1 VHHWVSNK
9 NHGMGESW
17 ITKCNDT
24 SIFGGFPNFFLD
36 TKIHKT
42 FKDLPNNHYYIIVE
56 ATFYF
61 FDEWDFD

>member
-1 VHHWVSNK
+1 
-9 NHGMGESW
+9 MGESW